1 MKKIIIIST
10 VPISLAFLIKGL
22 PKYLSRF
29 YDVKLV
35 SSSSPLNPEISKY
48 EGIKIKVIEM
58 TRRITPIQD
67 LKALYKLYKYISYE
81 NPNIV
86 YTFTPKAG
94 LLGMAASFL
103 TRVPVRIHNVVGLP
117 MMEANGVKLIVLKF
131 IERLTYFLSTKVFC
145 NSFGLQKY
153 INNNLTS
160 LPITVVGQGSI
171 NGVDTEYFK
180 NKHNKEEELEV
191 KNTYNISK
199 DDFVIT
205 FIGRLVKDKGIN
217 ELVESFIIL
226 LKKYP
231 NLKLL
236 LVGVYEDNL
245 YKIDKETKQLI
256 NESNAIITAGF
267 QKDTRKFLSIT
278 DLFTLPSYREGLS
291 NALIEAGS
299 FGVPLLA
306 TDIIGNNEV
315 IENNVT
321 GLLVKM
327 KDVSSLTNGIEKF
340 ITDKKFYSYI
350 KNNVR
355 DEIIKKYNQNYFWKE
370 LECELRKTI

>member
-35 SSSSPLNPEISKY
+35 SSSSPLNYEISEY
-48 EGIKIKVIEM
+48 EGIKIKAIEM

-117 MMEANGVKLIVLKF
+117 MMEANGVKLILLKF

-171 NGVDTEYFK
+171 NGVDIEYFK

-236 LVGVYEDNL
+236 LVGDYEDNL

-315 IENNVT
+315 IENNVS

-327 KDVSSLTNGIEKF
+327 KDVSSLKNGIEKF

-355 DEIIKKYNQNYFWKE
+355 GEIIKKYNQNYFWKE

>member
-22 PKYLSRF
+22 PKYLSKF

-35 SSSSPLNPEISKY
+35 TSSSTLNSTISEF
-48 EGIKIKVIEM
+48 EGVKIKDIEM
-58 TRRITPIQD
+58 TRQITPMLD

-81 NPNIV
+81 KPNMV

-103 TRVPVRIHNVVGLP
+103 ARVPVRIHNIVGLP
-117 MMEANGVKLIVLKF
+117 MMEANGLKF
-131 IERLTYFLSTKVFC
+131 ILLKYIEKLTYFLSTKIFC
-145 NSFGLQKY
+145 NSFGLKKY
-153 INNNLTS
+153 INTNLTS

-180 NKHNKEEELEV
+180 NKHIKEEELET
-191 KNTYNISK
+191 KNIYNISK

-205 FIGRLVKDKGIN
+205 FIGRLVKDKGLN
-217 ELVESFIIL
+217 ELVESFTIL
-226 LKKYP
+226 VKKYP

-236 LVGVYEDNL
+236 LVGDYEGNL
-245 YKIDKETKQLI
+245 YKINQETELLI
-256 NESNAIITAGF
+256 NELNSIITVGF

-315 IENNVT
+315 IENNET

-327 KDVSSLTNGIEKF
+327 KDVSSLTKGIEKF
-340 ITDKKFYSYI
+340 ITDKKFCSYI
-350 KNNVR
+350 KGNVR
-355 DEIIKKYNQNYFWKE
+355 DKIIKKYNQNNFWKE
-370 LECELRKTI
+370 LESEFRKTI

>member
-22 PKYLSRF
+22 PKYLSKF

-35 SSSSPLNPEISKY
+35 TSSSTLNSAISEF
-48 EGIKIKVIEM
+48 EGIKIKDIEM
-58 TRRITPIQD
+58 TRQITPIQD
-67 LKALYKLYKYISYE
+67 LKALYKLYKYISHE
-81 NPNIV
+81 KPNIV

-103 TRVPVRIHNVVGLP
+103 ARVPVRIHNIVGLP
-117 MMEANGVKLIVLKF
+117 MMEANGVKFILLKYV
-131 IERLTYFLSTKVFC
+131 EKLTYSLSTKIFC
-145 NSFGLQKY
+145 NSFGLKKY
-153 INNNLTS
+153 INTNLTS
-160 LPITVVGQGSI
+160 LPITIVGQGSI

-180 NKHNKEEELEV
+180 NKHDKEEEQET
-191 KNTYNISK
+191 KNIYNIYK

-205 FIGRLVKDKGIN
+205 FIGRLVQDKGLN
-217 ELVESFIIL
+217 ELVESFTIL

-245 YKIDKETKQLI
+245 YKINQETKRLI
-256 NESNAIITAGF
+256 NELTSIITVGF

-315 IENNVT
+315 IENNET

-327 KDVSSLTNGIEKF
+327 KDVGSLTKGIEKF
-340 ITDKKFYSYI
+340 IIDKKFYSYV
-350 KNNVR
+350 KSNVR
-355 DEIIKKYNQNYFWKE
+355 DKIVKKYNQSNFWKK
-370 LECELRKTI
+370 LEDEFRKTT